1 MEAGDVEAQPAIEQ
15 RSLYSDFRRFGFLRP
30 ECRRRERLKRGG
42 VEPGTCQP
50 RRPATR
56 LQRGRIGGIGPD
68 VSVELILGADPEPG
82 NGELTS
88 GQASYR
94 GRVFEGVFM
103 TVCSAI

>member
-42 VEPGTCQP
+42 VEQGTGQP

-56 LQRGRIGGIGPD
+56 LERGRIGGIGHD
-68 VSVELILGADPEPG
+68 VAVEMILGADTEREIV
-82 NGELTS
+82 ELLLEI
-88 GQASYR
+88 GRASCR
-94 GRVFEGVFM
+94 ES
-103 TVCSAI
+103 VCQYV